1 MKKLFL
7 LFATPFVMLSCKQKP
22 FEFKG
27 EGIVTESASKDE
39 ERLLSTNVTYYGST
53 IKIQH
58 RRNDPAVKAGAKFKM
73 NEICPSK
80 KDGYTCTDW
89 SLAAN

>member
-27 EGIVTESASKDE
+27 EGILTESASQGE
-39 ERLLSTNVTYYGST
+39 EKLLSTSVTYYGST
-53 IKIQH
+53 IEVAHGK
-58 RRNDPAVKAGAKFKM
+58 NDPAVNAGAKFKM
-73 NEICPSK
+73 NEICPSSK
-80 KDGYTCTDW
+80 GYTCTNW
-89 SLAAN
+89 SLASK